1 MFPES
6 PACLLFLYTMDMRA
20 EFRRFPPPFGKG
32 LFDMITGQLR
42 FAPRYYGVHPR
53 LQAAIEFLMREN
65 LDRPAG
71 AYEIDGRNIVALF
84 QEYTTHAADI
94 VPWETHDYHYDV
106 QYLVAG
112 EEKIGFGRRKG
123 AKAIKPYNA
132 QDDYDIIEPIEK
144 PDYFTIRA
152 DSFAVLFPEDA
163 HQPRV
168 MSGAEMAVKKIC
180 IKVLV

>member
-1 MFPES
+1 
-6 PACLLFLYTMDMRA
+6 
-20 EFRRFPPPFGKG
+20 
-32 LFDMITGQLR
+32 MITGQLK

-84 QEYTTHAADI
+84 QEYETKPAEV

-112 EEKIGFGRRKG
+112 EEKIGYGRREG
-123 AKAIKPYNA
+123 SKANKPYNKI
-132 QDDYDIIEPIEK
+132 DDYDIIDPIEN
-144 PDYFTIRA
+144 PDYWTIR
-152 DSFAVLFPEDA
+152 DDGFAVLFPEDA

-168 MSGAEMAVKKIC
+168 LSGKGMMVKKIC
-180 IKVLV
+180 IKVLI